1 MAGVKRAALDLNRLW
16 ASWGA
21 VKEKQI
27 HRLFQIS
34 IALKGIHALIE
45 ILGGVV
51 LYFFSTDTILRWL
64 YREAAESDGFIARFA
79 RTFSGSEQHFYAFY
93 LVSHGL
99 VNLALV
105 IGLLSQKLWAYP
117 ATFAVLS
124 LFIAYQLYRYSYTQD
139 IGLLAITALDLI
151 VMTLAWHEYRLI
163 RRGQPTH

>member
-1 MAGVKRAALDLNRLW
+1 MALDLDHR
-16 ASWGA
+16 GA
-21 VKEKQI
+21 TLGPVKEKQI

-34 IALKGIHALIE
+34 IALKGVHALIE

-79 RTFSGSEQHFYAFY
+79 RTFSSSEQHFYAFY
-93 LVSHGL
+93 LVSHGV
-99 VNLALV
+99 VNMVLV
-105 IGLLSQKLWAYP
+105 IGLLLQKLWAYP
-117 ATFAVLS
+117 ATFAMLS

-151 VMTLAWHEYRLI
+151 VMALAWHEYRLI
-163 RRGQPTH
+163 RHHLPTR